1 VEHAFAVRYGTT
13 CHLLKRGLFLRP
25 PRAWESSNFHAHF
38 PEFAKLYLMSRRT
51 PSRMNVHLRTHLMKL
66 RTLSPRRHLLMMM
79 EILFLTEAPS
89 RSSI

>member
-1 VEHAFAVRYGTT
+1 MRYGTT
-13 CHLLKRGLFLRP
+13 CHLLKRGQFLRP
-25 PRAWESSNFHAHF
+25 PRAWGSSDFLAHF
-38 PEFAKLYLMSRRT
+38 PEFAKLYLMSRRI

>member
-1 VEHAFAVRYGTT
+1 
-13 CHLLKRGLFLRP
+13 
-25 PRAWESSNFHAHF
+25 
-38 PEFAKLYLMSRRT
+38 
-51 PSRMNVHLRTHLMKL
+51 MNVHLRTHLMKL